1 MMILAYPAGGFI
13 VILLAS
19 CFLFAELLVKAK
31 GLLALTGSGLFIYYF
46 LHFLTEQSSSWIFL
60 LLVGGLLLIIIDG
73 KLFTTGIIGA
83 LGFILMLLGCAL
95 PTPSLIYGLLVSIAF
110 VIGACASW
118 FFRKIIPQR
127 DYLNKLMLHDRLSS
141 EQGYNSINDDYRQL
155 VGKEGR
161 TITPFR
167 PVGTVKIDG
176 KNYSAITDG
185 IYLEKGVPIKVIS
198 VDGTRIFVDQLNEMN

>member
-1 MMILAYPAGGFI
+1 MILAYPAGGFI

-46 LHFLTEQSSSWIFL
+46 LHFLTEQSSPWIFL

>member
-1 MMILAYPAGGFI
+1 MILAYPAGGFI

>member
-46 LHFLTEQSSSWIFL
+46 LHFLTEQSSPWIFL